1 MNDFIHQILTWLY
14 HESTQMQIHVH
25 GTCKCIYNDKSL
37 NQKISLKCLIH
48 IIQIKIHQIL

>member
-14 HESTQMQIHVH
+14 RESTQMQIH

-37 NQKISLKCLIH
+37 NQKISLECLIH
-48 IIQIKIHQIL
+48 IIQITLCQIL